1 MIDPVN
7 LRYLMTYVSLV
18 REAMDY
24 EKQSVEALKQG
35 DIAQWSYLRINA
47 QAAMDESQR
56 RLMIQHGM
64 DHGQVQKKWM
74 TDLGELT
81 PLL

>member
-1 MIDPVN
+1 MIDPAN
-7 LRYLMTYVSLV
+7 LRYLSSYVSLI
-18 REAMDY
+18 REAMDC
-24 EKQSVEALKQG
+24 EKRSAEALKDG
-35 DIAQWSYLRINA
+35 KVAEWSYLRINA

-56 RLMIQHGM
+56 RLMVQHGM

-74 TDLGELT
+74 NDLGELT

>member
-1 MIDPVN
+1 MIDPAN
-7 LRYLMTYVSLV
+7 LRYLSSYVSLIG
-18 REAMDY
+18 EAMDY
-24 EKQSVEALKQG
+24 EKRSAEALKDG
-35 DIAQWSYLRINA
+35 KVAEWSYLRINA

-56 RLMIQHGM
+56 RLMVQHGI

-74 TDLGELT
+74 NDLGELT